1 MTCSCPRGNRA
12 YAVSGKRRTTVV
24 QVSAFPCS
32 DDVVPESV
40 TLLPLPDVAEQLGIA
55 VTRVHQMLR
64 DHQLLAIRRDGIAGI
79 PKDFFDSSG
88 AVVKPL
94 TGLITVMRDA
104 KYTNEEIL
112 EWMYAEDDTL
122 PGRPI
127 DAIHGPLAREVVRRA
142 AAEPF

>member
-1 MTCSCPRGNRA
+1 
-12 YAVSGKRRTTVV
+12 
-24 QVSAFPCS
+24 
-32 DDVVPESV
+32 
-40 TLLPLPDVAEQLGIA
+40 
-55 VTRVHQMLR
+55 MLR
-64 DHQLLAIRRDGIAGI
+64 DHQLIAIRRGGIAGI

-88 AVVKPL
+88 AVAKPL

-112 EWMYAEDDTL
+112 EWIYAEDDTL